1 MVASAKQTGLLKA
14 GEQSAF
20 GSGDCPR
27 YELHFKDFLLKVGAM
42 SGKVAAGIAL
52 VVLLLV
58 GGYLLEN
65 RGHPR
70 PSVTATLRITVT
82 PGDQLDFVAG
92 QASSAPFKFMISKEA
107 GVPPA
112 LARNLEVK
120 TVPDSSVLEV
130 KVRVMSRDEGQRFA
144 HGFVETLQ
152 NLCGK
157 GVQLTLADQS
167 VH

>member
-1 MVASAKQTGLLKA
+1 
-14 GEQSAF
+14 
-20 GSGDCPR
+20 
-27 YELHFKDFLLKVGAM
+27 M

-52 VVLLLV
+52 VVVLLV
-58 GGYLLEN
+58 GGYLLVK
-65 RGHPR
+65 RAHSR

-82 PGDQLDFVAG
+82 PSEQLDFVAG
-92 QASSAPFKFMISKEA
+92 QASSAPFKFMISREA

-120 TVPDSSVLEV
+120 TVPDSSLLEV
-130 KVRVMSRDEGQRFA
+130 KVQVMTQDEGQRFA
-144 HGFVETLQ
+144 HGFVEALQ

-157 GVQLTLADQS
+157 GVQLNLVDQS